1 MLYYI
6 WSNTAHAIGVP
17 HWIVRRHTRTRVAI
31 RPHAHAEWLRWG
43 MRKILTVSV
52 RYLYDICTI
61 SSRKSYAIFRTI
73 VRYRVRYRTVSST
86 VSGTISRVVS
96 YYIAVGLYDIGLNI
110 GTLS

>member
-1 MLYYI
+1 
-6 WSNTAHAIGVP
+6 
-17 HWIVRRHTRTRVAI
+17 
-31 RPHAHAEWLRWG
+31 
-43 MRKILTVSV
+43 MRKILTVSL
-52 RYLYDICTI
+52 RCPYGICTI

-110 GTLS
+110 GTPS